1 MKKVVAA
8 IAILV
13 GLASASLAQDMK
25 FGHINSSELLQLMPE
40 SKQVQVDLETY
51 AKQLEN
57 QLTTMTSE
65 YQGKVTE
72 YQTNEQVWGELV
84 KETKLKEISDLERRI
99 GEFQQTAQQS
109 LSQKEQQLFQP
120 LLDKAQKA
128 IDEVAKANGYGYV
141 FDTSTGAIVH
151 YPEGSDILPLVKK
164 HLGIQ

>member
-1 MKKVVAA
+1 MKKLLAA
-8 IAILV
+8 IAMVFCLV
-13 GLASASLAQDMK
+13 GTNVAQDMK
-25 FGHINSSELLQLMPE
+25 FGHINSSELLQAMPE
-40 SKQVQVDLETY
+40 SKKVQQDLEAY
-51 AKQLEN
+51 ARQLEN

-65 YQGKVTE
+65 YQAKVTE
-72 YQTNEQVWGELV
+72 YQTNEQVWGDLV
-84 KETKLKEISDLERRI
+84 KDSKMREISDLENRI
-99 GEFQQTAQQS
+99 NEFQQNAQKS

>member
-1 MKKVVAA
+1 MKKLVAVFA
-8 IAILV
+8 IVLSFV
-13 GLASASLAQDMK
+13 GTTLAQEMK

-40 SKQVQVDLETY
+40 SKQIQVELEAY

-57 QLTTMTSE
+57 QMATMSSE
-65 YQGKVTE
+65 YQGKVAE
-72 YQTNEQVWGELV
+72 YQTNEQVWGDLV

-99 GEFQQTAQQS
+99 AEFQQSAQQN

-120 LLDKAQKA
+120 ILDKAQKA
-128 IDEVAKANGYGYV
+128 IDEVSKANGYGYV
-141 FDTSTGAIVH
+141 FDSSTGAIVH